1 MKRTLFAIGAFC
13 AFATSAHAQSSVTLY
28 GVIDEG
34 LMFNNNA
41 TTAELPAGGRK
52 VYMDSLNGLYGSR
65 WGLKGSEDLGGGTR
79 AIFTLESGINLN
91 SGALAQGGLEFGRQA
106 FVGLSNT
113 RYGDLTLGRQYD
125 SVVLYAQSVTIQG
138 YLGSEVF
145 QHPGDLDNTANSLRT
160 NNAIRYSSPNF
171 KGLTFGAELSLGGV
185 PGNISG
191 GGGYSAGVAYV
202 NGPLALAAAYL
213 YFKNPTSSTAT
224 AGFFTSN
231 GSGTQLTGVLNKG
244 YATANAYQVAIGGL
258 TYAIGPI
265 LIGASYSN
273 VQYGVISA
281 LGGATAKFNNVDVG
295 VKWTLTPALYVGAAY
310 DYTKGSNVAAPN
322 GENIGNQHFNQFS
335 LIADYALSKRTDVYI
350 EGAYQKAAGTSSTG
364 GAAVANIGNAGDSS
378 NTSQTLLRVAMRQK
392 F

>member
-1 MKRTLFAIGAFC
+1 MKRTLFAISAFC
-13 AFATSAHAQSSVTLY
+13 AFATSAHAQSSVILY

-34 LMFNNNA
+34 IMFNNNA

-91 SGALAQGGLEFGRQA
+91 SGALGQGGLEFGRQA

-113 RYGDLTLGRQYD
+113 RYGDLTMGRQYD

-138 YLGSEVF
+138 YLGSEIF

-160 NNAIRYSSPNF
+160 NNAIRYASPNF
-171 KGLTFGAELSLGGV
+171 KGLAFGAELSLGGV

-191 GGGYSAGVAYV
+191 SGGYSAGVSYV
-202 NGPLALAAAYL
+202 NGPLSLAAAYL
-213 YFKNPTSSTAT
+213 YFKNPTSGTAS

-244 YATANAYQVAIGGL
+244 YATASSYQVAIGGA
-258 TYAIGPI
+258 TYAIGPT
-265 LIGASYSN
+265 LIGVSYSN
-273 VQYGVISA
+273 IQYGGISA
-281 LGGATAKFNNVDVG
+281 LGGTTAKFNNVDVG
-295 VKWTLTPALYVGAAY
+295 VKLTLAPALYVGAAY
-310 DYTKGSNVAAPN
+310 DYTKGKNIAAQN

-378 NTSQTLLRVAMRQK
+378 NTSQTLLRIAMRHK